1 MQTWLPLYIL
11 LWHKTMKNQN
21 ENKKFDKDPLNTNL
35 NFMTWES
42 EDCLVNQ
49 AEYQPHDQKR
59 FLDQDLQN
67 INKVDTI
74 YVRYH
79 IVN

>member
-1 MQTWLPLYIL
+1 
-11 LWHKTMKNQN
+11 
-21 ENKKFDKDPLNTNL
+21 
-35 NFMTWES
+35 MTWES